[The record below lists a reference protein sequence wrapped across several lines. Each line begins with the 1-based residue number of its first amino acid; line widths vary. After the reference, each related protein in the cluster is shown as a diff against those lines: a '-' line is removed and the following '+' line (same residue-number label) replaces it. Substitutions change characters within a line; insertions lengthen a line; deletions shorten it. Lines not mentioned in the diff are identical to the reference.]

1 MWESFGKKLMGTMLY
16 INIYVISVPIGELCK
31 RFYLVIVH
39 RFGWGNEKI
48 SAAYKLLLV
57 R

>member
-1 MWESFGKKLMGTMLY
+1 MWESFGKKLMGTMVY

-31 RFYLVIVH
+31 RFYLLIVH